1 MGEVVFEDRY
11 TKVGNVNSRYW
22 SAGEKGSTVILLHGV
37 GCHVEFWERNIA
49 ALAREHRVFAV
60 DIVGFGRTDK
70 PEVVYTFE
78 LMADFV
84 IDFMNA
90 MGIDKASLVGNS
102 MGGGISMTVAAQAP
116 GRVKKIVLVAPVGL
130 GRGLSP
136 VLRLMSFPVI
146 GEVMTKPGRQG
157 VVRQMRLCLYDPSQA
172 SDDFID
178 RAAAIGALPGNQRS
192 FLSLIRETAN
202 ILGVKK
208 GMVADFSERLERIK
222 TPILMIWGRHDRILP
237 VADGEAAVERMA
249 DVRLHIV
256 DRAGHLPQIDKPEE
270 FNATV
275 LDFLRDS

>member
-1 MGEVVFEDRY
+1 MGQMVFDDRY
-11 TKVGNVNSRYW
+11 TKVGNVNTRYW
-22 SAGEKGSTVILLHGV
+22 SAGEMGPTVILLHGV

-84 IDFMNA
+84 LDFMHA

-116 GRVKKIVLVAPVGL
+116 GRVEKMVLVAPAGL

-136 VLRLMSFPVI
+136 VLRLMSLPVL
-146 GEVMTKPGRQG
+146 GEVLTKPGRKG
-157 VVRQMRLCLYDPSQA
+157 VVRQMQLCLYDPSQA
-172 SDDFID
+172 GDDFID
-178 RAAAIGALPGNQRS
+178 RATAIGTLPGNQRS

-208 GMVADFSERLERIK
+208 GLVADFSARLKTIE
-222 TPILMIWGRHDRILP
+222 TPILMIWGRQDRILP
-237 VADGEAAVERMA
+237 AADGEAAVERMA
-249 DVRLHIV
+249 DVRLHIM

-275 LDFLRDS
+275 LDFLRD